1 MITIDG
7 KYIPD
12 YKLDTLDIIRYLADD
27 AYKSDHKSLMREL
40 DKHLEREENLFGGG
54 NGLKDVDNIR
64 GPVKKLALEHT
75 RVSALDEVAD
85 IVGKEVLLEAE
96 PIQALLREH
105 AIWYVRVVLATAWWS
120 HLDSIQQLVL
130 NALMADAPEDR
141 ERLRA
146 RIIELC
152 RAKVIVRFTTG
163 SKFYATT
170 EGGNEAKR
178 KRRLEHIQAEYGLEN
193 LCLFRSSGDLLP
205 AINNAIEETPW
216 RRAHVAVT
224 SQPTIQEGGEV
235 AVTLSLN

>member
-1 MITIDG
+1 MIVDG
-7 KYIPD
+7 KYVPD

-54 NGLKDVDNIR
+54 NRLRDADNIR
-64 GPVKKLALEHT
+64 GPVKELTLAHA
-75 RVSALDEVAD
+75 RVDILDSITD
-85 IVGKEVLLEAE
+85 TIGKEVLLSAE
-96 PIQALLREH
+96 PVQALLKEH
-105 AIWYVRVVLATAWWS
+105 ALWYTRVVLATAWWS
-120 HLDSIQQLVL
+120 HLDSIRQSVL

-146 RIIELC
+146 RILELC
-152 RAKVIVRFTTG
+152 RSRVVVRFTTG
-163 SKFYATT
+163 ERFYATT
-170 EGGNEAKR
+170 KGGNETKR
-178 KRRLEHIQAEYGLEN
+178 TRLLEYIQTEYGLEN

-205 AINNAIEETPW
+205 AINNAIEATPW

-235 AVTLSLN
+235 AVTLSLE